1 MTTVNNNNASDRTAR
16 EIIDSY
22 GEQAARLEKDLKTY
36 TEKGENMSPE
46 DMLEV
51 QRLLN
56 QMSQLTGITTAN
68 LAKLFEMSDKI
79 INKL

>member
-1 MTTVNNNNASDRTAR
+1 MGGEVNNESSRTAR

-22 GEQAARLEKDLKTY
+22 GKQAVDLEDELKSY
-36 TEKGENMSPE
+36 TKKGEDMSPS

-56 QMSQLTGITTAN
+56 QLSQLTGITTAN